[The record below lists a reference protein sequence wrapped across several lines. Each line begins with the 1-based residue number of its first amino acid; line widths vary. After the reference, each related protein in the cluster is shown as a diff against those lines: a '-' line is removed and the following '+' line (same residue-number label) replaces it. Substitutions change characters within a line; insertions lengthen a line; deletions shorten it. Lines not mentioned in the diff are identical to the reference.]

1 MERGRL
7 RPPLSI
13 VSLTLAATLLTA
25 CLATRTEGPAR
36 APDSTPSARPQP
48 QPADLTGRV
57 QRVGDGDTLTVRDAN
72 GRDTIVR
79 IQGIDAPELGQPFSR
94 ISKGNLEELTLRREV
109 KVFGQK
115 TDRFGRTVGRVTVD
129 GKDAGLEMLRRGYA
143 WHFKR
148 YEHEQSEEDRSA
160 YAQAEI
166 AARTQRLGL
175 WRDPAPQPPWEYRDS
190 THR

>member
-1 MERGRL
+1 L
-7 RPPLSI
+7 TI
-13 VSLTLAATLLTA
+13 VSLALAATLFAACSVSRQNSTA
-25 CLATRTEGPAR
+25 GTPHPVPASPR
-36 APDSTPSARPQP
+36 KP
-48 QPADLTGRV
+48 QPAASGPTGRV
-57 QRVGDGDTLTVRDAN
+57 QRVGDGDTLTVRTAN

-79 IQGIDAPELGQPFSR
+79 IQGIDASELGQPFSR
-94 ISKGNLEELTLRREV
+94 ISKGNLEELTLGREV
-109 KVFGQK
+109 EVLGQK

-190 THR
+190 RHR